1 MTEAIT
7 FRAEPAFIEALRAQ
21 ASRLGL
27 SVNSAIREMLAPLLG
42 FSRSAPSTAR
52 PRNDLMRFCGRL
64 KGVDATAMLE
74 AQKDF
79 ERIDEEMWK

>member
-7 FRAEPAFIEALRAQ
+7 FRAEPDFIKALRAR
-21 ASRLGL
+21 ASSLGM
-27 SVNSAIREMLAPLLG
+27 SVNSAIREMLAPLIG
-42 FSRSAPSTAR
+42 FSRSTPSSAR

-79 ERIDEEMWK
+79 ERIDEDAWK